1 MVTLVPALLLPDS
14 NAEASLERPVIVGR
28 TVGAHA
34 GGVSILAVIAVRFD
48 RPVTGVND
56 KSFVLRDS
64 NGSVVPATVTYD
76 ASRNRAEA
84 APTQGAPRRQALRGD
99 VVESDPLDRRR
110 RDQHPGL
117 DAEDVA
123 TAIRSDA
130 LHPGEGG
137 EVCARRVIGIQVDP
151 RGGTASAQEGGLA
164 DYSWATADAKATING
179 RSYFHIVDGKWAGY
193 FVPAGAIVRIDG
205 SQGGGTELS
214 PSPAA
219 SAEPSSA
226 PTASAGPSPT
236 PVPTAPPATAAPT
249 PVAQPPTAGSGIVVS
264 SSELRALP
272 MSGAAWDA
280 LKRAADAPAG
290 APNLAD
296 LNQDTN
302 VLVLAKALVYART
315 GTPAYRAEVIS
326 ALRSVMG
333 TEAGG
338 ETLALGRELAAY
350 VIAADLIGLRAADP
364 ALDATFRAWL
374 TQVLDR
380 RLTDGNSLTETHER
394 RPNNWGTHAGASRA
408 AAAAYLGDGAELAR
422 VATVFR
428 GWLGER
434 SAYAGFSYGDVSWQS
449 NPSQPVGINPPGATI
464 AGHSVDG
471 VLPDDQRRT
480 GGFAWPPPCGNYPH
494 GALDG
499 ALLTAEILSRRATRP
514 TAGAATHSSARRLAE
529 LHRLCA
535 VRRQRLAPAPARRAL
550 RHQLLERCR
559 PATRQELR
567 LDRLALRQV
576 MNATAHAARR
586 VWGGRLVGLESTFQ
600 QSWYGGGN
608 GGVRARRRQRALSV
622 RTPSRERPGVAPDP
636 GAGLSATHLVAFVG
650 LLGLILIPAAIVM
663 QIPPQLLVVCVAF
676 LGLVVL
682 AVRPDAATLLVVAVT
697 YSKPP

>member
-1 MVTLVPALLLPDS
+1 M
-14 NAEASLERPVIVGR
+14 IVGR

-48 RPVTGVND
+48 RPVTGVSD

-64 NGSVVPATVTYD
+64 NGSVVQATVTYD
-76 ASRNRAEA
+76 ASRNRAELL
-84 APTQGAPRRQALRGD
+84 PLKALRAD
-99 VVESDPLDRRR
+99 KRYE
-110 RDQHPGL
+110 
-117 DAEDVA
+117 A
-123 TAIRSDA
+123 TLSKAIRSTGGVA
-130 LHPGEGG
+130 ISAQGWTLRTLRQPSEATRFIPARAVRFAPG
-137 EVCARRVIGIQVDP
+137 RVIGIQVDP
-151 RGGTASAQEGGLA
+151 RGGTASTQAGGLA

-214 PSPAA
+214 PTPAA

-249 PVAQPPTAGSGIVVS
+249 PIAQPPTAGSGIVVS

-290 APNLAD
+290 GPNLAD
-296 LNQDTN
+296 MNQDTMSGS
-302 VLVLAKALVYART
+302 LPKPLSMPEP
-315 GTPAYRAEVIS
+315 GPPPYRAEVIS

-408 AAAAYLGDGAELAR
+408 AAAVYLGDSAELAR

-434 SAYAGFSYGDVSWQS
+434 SAYAGFSYGDLWWQS
-449 NPSQPVGINPPGATI
+449 NPSQPVGINPRGQRSLATALMASCPTTS
-464 AGHSVDG
+464 AGPATSRGH
-471 VLPDDQRRT
+471 
-480 GGFAWPPPCGNYPH
+480 
-494 GALDG
+494 
-499 ALLTAEILSRRATRP
+499 RRAETIRM
-514 TAGAATHSSARRLAE
+514 
-529 LHRLCA
+529 
-535 VRRQRLAPAPARRAL
+535 VRSMG
-550 RHQLLERCR
+550 RC
-559 PATRQELR
+559 
-567 LDRLALRQV
+567 
-576 MNATAHAARR
+576 
-586 VWGGRLVGLESTFQ
+586 
-600 QSWYGGGN
+600 
-608 GGVRARRRQRALSV
+608 
-622 RTPSRERPGVAPDP
+622 
-636 GAGLSATHLVAFVG
+636 
-650 LLGLILIPAAIVM
+650 
-663 QIPPQLLVVCVAF
+663 
-676 LGLVVL
+676 
-682 AVRPDAATLLVVAVT
+682 
-697 YSKPP
+697 